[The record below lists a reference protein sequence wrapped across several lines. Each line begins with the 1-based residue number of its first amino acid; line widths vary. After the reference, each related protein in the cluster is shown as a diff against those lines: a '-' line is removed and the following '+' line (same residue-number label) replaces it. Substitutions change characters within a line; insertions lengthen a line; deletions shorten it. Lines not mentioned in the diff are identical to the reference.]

1 MNMVYNILIIR
12 KEVPMAEY
20 VGSVCP
26 WCGQP
31 FNENDDIAV
40 CPDCG
45 TPHHRSCYLE
55 HGACFNTPL
64 HASGFEW
71 NAPAPQPKQEAP
83 AAAPAEPKAVSCPF
97 CGELNDPAAVEC
109 SACGQRL
116 APRRP
121 TFPGA
126 ADASGGVRKAIS
138 VEDRIDGV
146 PIKDYLV
153 YLGRNAV
160 RHIVAFVR
168 QQDSGS
174 RLGFCAPAFFSPL
187 LFFTYYRMWGYAGAS
202 VLSTM
207 LLNIPSLIVA
217 YFGDTAT
224 ELFGIPMETW
234 NTAGNVCMVVYLLL
248 QVLCA
253 LFGSHLLK
261 VESTKAIKKIR
272 RSCSNEEDYA
282 RTLAS
287 RACPSGVF
295 YGLLMVLI
303 LSLLVLLFG

>member
-1 MNMVYNILIIR
+1 MNVVYNMLINEN
-12 KEVPMAEY
+12 EVPMAEY
-20 VGSVCP
+20 TGFVCP

-31 FNENDDIAV
+31 FTETDDIAV

-55 HGACFNTPL
+55 HGACFSASL
-64 HASGFEW
+64 HASGYEW
-71 NAPAPQPKQEAP
+71 NAPAPEPRQETP
-83 AAAPAEPKAVSCPF
+83 AAAPEEPKAVSCPF
-97 CGELNDPAAVEC
+97 CGELNDPGAVEC

-121 TFPGA
+121 SFPGV
-126 ADASGGVRKAIS
+126 SGGVRKAIS

-146 PIKDYLV
+146 PVKDYLI
-153 YLGRNAV
+153 YLGRSAV
-160 RHIVAFVR
+160 RHIVAFIR
-168 QQDSGS
+168 QEDTGS
-174 RLGFCAPAFFSPL
+174 KLGFCAPAFLSPV

-202 VLSTM
+202 VLVTM
-207 LLNIPSLIVA
+207 LLNVPSLVVS
-217 YFGDTAT
+217 YFGGTAT
-224 ELFGIPMETW
+224 ELFGISMETW
-234 NTAGNVCMVVYLLL
+234 NTAGNVCMVIFALL

-295 YGLLMVLI
+295 YGLLLVMI
-303 LSLLVLLFG
+303 FSLLVLLFG